1 MRTARTIA
9 QGDLGFI
16 EGPVFASDGT
26 LYVTSITKGGI
37 YRVDPDSGE
46 TVLFADTDGGGNGAT
61 ADDRGGMY
69 VAQNGGRRM
78 WDGPVFA
85 PAVCGVQHVAAD
97 GAISWIS
104 QDPVTPNDLRFGP
117 DGLLYVTDP
126 TRSLAMDD
134 GRLWRVDPSSG
145 ASELLTSVPWF
156 PNGLAFGPD
165 DRLYVGD
172 TRDGVI
178 YVSTIADGVLSPLEP
193 AIRMKKGH
201 PDGLAF
207 DADGHLVACAVDLD
221 GQVGT
226 VQTWTVEGE
235 QVDEF
240 SPGRG
245 SFPTNLA
252 FDPSGAP
259 RLVLTLA
266 DLEEVLVVDD
276 WGVGGLAPYPFRDAA
291 GRAAA

>member
-1 MRTARTIA
+1 MRTARTITK
-9 QGDLGFI
+9 GDLGFI

-26 LYVTSITKGGI
+26 LYVTSITKGGV

-46 TVLFADTDGGGNGAT
+46 TTLFADTGGGGNGAT
-61 ADDRGGMY
+61 ADTEGGLLL
-69 VAQNGGRRM
+69 AQNGGRRM

-85 PAVCGVQHVAAD
+85 PVTCGIQRIGAD
-97 GAISWIS
+97 GSISWLN

-134 GRLWRVDPSSG
+134 GRLWRIDSRTG
-145 ASELLTSVPWF
+145 ASELLISVPWF

-172 TRDGVI
+172 TRDGII
-178 YVSTIADGVLSPLEP
+178 YVSTIDDGRLSPLEP
-193 AIRMKKGH
+193 AIRMSKGH

-207 DADGHLVACAVDLD
+207 DANGHLVACAVDLD

-226 VQTWTVEGE
+226 VQTWTVDGE

-259 RLVLTLA
+259 SLVLTLA
-266 DLEEVLVVDD
+266 DLEEVLVIDD
-276 WGVGGLAPYPFRDAA
+276 WGVGGLAPHPFRD
-291 GRAAA
+291 RADGASA